1 MKFSKQNINNVP
13 IEQAHGGS
21 GSRQLLVT
29 QDKLTSPYFEAFTK
43 GFLEAGKTFDWH
55 QHTDID
61 EIYIVLK
68 GNGKFYCE
76 NEIVDYNVGDII
88 TVPANTQHKIE
99 ALGNETN
106 EYYFFRIKCK

>member
-1 MKFSKQNINNVP
+1 MKFTKQNIKDIHV
-13 IEQAHGGS
+13 EAAHGGS

-29 QDKLTSPYFEAFTK
+29 PDKLSSPYFEAFTK
-43 GFLEAGKTFDWH
+43 GFLEVGKIFDWH

-88 TVPANTQHKIE
+88 TIPANTKHKVE
-99 ALGNETN
+99 ALGSKIS